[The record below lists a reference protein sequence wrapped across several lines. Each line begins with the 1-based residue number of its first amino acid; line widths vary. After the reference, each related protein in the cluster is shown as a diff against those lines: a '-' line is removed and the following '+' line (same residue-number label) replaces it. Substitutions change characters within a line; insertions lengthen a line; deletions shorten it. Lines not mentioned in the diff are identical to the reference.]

1 MLSGTPAQS
10 FLTLQRPHE
19 KDPCFKSIFQGLAAL
34 LANATPVPG
43 RLQPCGGVYTLLN
56 KRFPVAKAR
65 GRNQPGFRKEL
76 HL

>member
-34 LANATPVPG
+34 LANTAPVPG
-43 RLQPCGGVYTLLN
+43 RLRPCGGVYTLLN

-65 GRNQPGFRKEL
+65 GRKQPGFRKEL